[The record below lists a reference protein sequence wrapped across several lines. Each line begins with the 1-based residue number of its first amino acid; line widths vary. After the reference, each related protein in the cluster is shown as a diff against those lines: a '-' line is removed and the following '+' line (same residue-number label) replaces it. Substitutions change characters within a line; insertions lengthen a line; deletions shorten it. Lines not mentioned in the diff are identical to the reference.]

1 VTSPQESYKA
11 IEEQAK
17 YMLNFLKHFLSNFR
31 RLQWRMT
38 FSYILIA
45 AVALLVTIVVA
56 TLILIQFVLNQYLQN
71 ASSVLQARAPMAL
84 DHLINHAN
92 IADDVTLTDEQMG
105 LNYDDPTTGTIV
117 VIAPQVGYT
126 VLIDPN
132 GRVLASSDTNA
143 MAEGRLLF
151 TQLPLD
157 GINVVRTAI
166 KNNTNNNPTII
177 TDQKQALFAAIA
189 LFDHQRHPVGI
200 LLTMQKLPSYG
211 EIIAALFP
219 LLWSTLVFM
228 TCLVGIVGTL
238 SGFIMSRWL
247 VQRLM
252 KVTQATESWS
262 QGNFSSMIVD
272 RSGDELGVMTRQLND
287 MAGKLEQLL
296 SERQNIAVLEER
308 NRMARDLHD
317 SLKQQLFAS
326 IMQVWSAQGLLD
338 TNIAGAKER
347 LDTIEELLGQAQQE
361 LSTLIHQLRPLALV
375 DKPFSVALRD
385 YSERWAK
392 QHNIALYLDIAEVDL
407 SLKAEEALLRIT
419 QEALSNIVRHSNASA
434 VQVQLVNQQEQVLLT
449 ITDNGR
455 GFDLEHVSNQS
466 MGLQSMQERMEMLRG
481 SLSIVSK
488 EGHGTCISATYIK
501 GGSSRL

>member
-1 VTSPQESYKA
+1 
-11 IEEQAK
+11 
-17 YMLNFLKHFLSNFR
+17 MLNFLKHFLSNFR
-31 RLQWRMT
+31 RLQWRLT
-38 FSYILIA
+38 FSYILIT

-56 TLILIQFVLNQYLQN
+56 IPILVQFVLNQYSQK
-71 ASSVLQARAPMAL
+71 ASSALLAQAPLAR
-84 DHLINHAN
+84 DHLINHAGLV
-92 IADDVTLTDEQMG
+92 DDVTLIDEQIG
-105 LNYDDPTTGTIV
+105 LNYDDPNTGAFV
-117 VIAPQVGYT
+117 VIAPQGYT

-132 GRVLASSDTNA
+132 GRVLASSDTDA
-143 MAEGRLLF
+143 MPEGRLLF
-151 TQLPLD
+151 TQLPRD
-157 GINVVRTAI
+157 GINVVHTAI
-166 KNNTNNNPTII
+166 KNNKNNNPTTT
-177 TDQKQALFAAIA
+177 TDQKQTLFAAIA
-189 LFDHQRHPVGI
+189 LLDHQQHPVGI

-211 EIIAALFP
+211 GIIAALFP
-219 LLWSTLVFM
+219 LLWPTLAFI

-262 QGNFSSMIVD
+262 QGNFSSMIAD

-326 IMQVWSAQGLLD
+326 IMQVWSAQDLLD

-385 YSERWAK
+385 YSKQWAQ
-392 QHNIALYLDIAEVDL
+392 QHNILLDLDIAEVDL

-419 QEALSNIVRHSNASA
+419 QEALSNIARHSNASA

-466 MGLQSMQERMEMLRG
+466 MGLQSMRERMEMLRG

-488 EGHGTCISATYIK
+488 DGHGTCISATYIK
-501 GGSSRL
+501 GRSSRL

>member
-1 VTSPQESYKA
+1 
-11 IEEQAK
+11 
-17 YMLNFLKHFLSNFR
+17 MLNFLKHFLSNFR

-84 DHLINHAN
+84 DHLINHAS
-92 IADDVTLTDEQMG
+92 IVDDVALIDEQMG

-157 GINVVRTAI
+157 GIHVVRTAI

-177 TDQKQALFAAIA
+177 TDQKQTLFAAIA

-219 LLWSTLVFM
+219 LLWSTLAFM
-228 TCLVGIVGTL
+228 TFLVGIVGTL

-375 DKPFSVALRD
+375 DKPFSAALRD

-455 GFDLEHVSNQS
+455 GFNLEHVSNQS
-466 MGLQSMQERMEMLRG
+466 MGLQSMRERMEMLRG

-488 EGHGTCISATYIK
+488 DGHGTCISATYIK